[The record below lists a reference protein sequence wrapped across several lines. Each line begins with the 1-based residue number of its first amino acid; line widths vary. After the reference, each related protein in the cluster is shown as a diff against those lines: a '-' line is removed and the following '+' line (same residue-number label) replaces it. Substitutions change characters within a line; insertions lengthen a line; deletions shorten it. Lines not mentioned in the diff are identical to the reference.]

1 MPSVSRYRT
10 WLAVPADE
18 IEDLKKAHPPM
29 NGHTPVIWDKEH
41 KLWFARPGA
50 DLSRLDRWL
59 PRPQDVS
66 MNGSDPVTEF
76 AQVLENAGLVLK
88 ELPVMDGKIH
98 RVPTADDKKG
108 QKSGA
113 YRGFLDGRPAGWY
126 RDYRSADDSP
136 ITWTF
141 SGGEQTDPRAR
152 LHLKAHSMQRRED
165 AERELKA
172 QYNRQAAY
180 ARRYVN
186 KWPQATAHEYLTR
199 KGIQA
204 APGVRVNNK
213 NELVIPFSNRNGAIR
228 SYQRIPVIAV
238 DLNNVAGDKTPAGR
252 LKTGIM
258 YLLAG
263 QIAGGDFT
271 LPQYRDEVLKQLPR
285 EYHEI
290 ALKRINQLDQEVKT
304 KVYDE
309 LHNARGIDFIWEN
322 LDTQEREQR
331 KFAIRTVLSTQYL
344 RDYPESV
351 LKSANTLWL
360 LRYKPE
366 DIPVLRDNFNVP
378 EFMLKRFLKMPEG
391 PAPDGS
397 GVPVL
402 GVFRVKSGTLA
413 RILKFTVGP
422 LELWALNS
430 SPKDSALRKT
440 LTNKLGSVRA
450 RKILAE
456 NFPRGSATSLIEHRA
471 GQHNSD
477 NVIEELASELIRK
490 QGYNL

>member
-228 SYQRIPVIAV
+228 SYQRIPV
-238 DLNNVAGDKTPAGR
+238 
-252 LKTGIM
+252 TG
-258 YLLAG
+258 G
-263 QIAGGDFT
+263 KD
-271 LPQYRDEVLKQLPR
+271 
-285 EYHEI
+285 
-290 ALKRINQLDQEVKT
+290 
-304 KVYDE
+304 
-309 LHNARGIDFIWEN
+309 
-322 LDTQEREQR
+322 
-331 KFAIRTVLSTQYL
+331 
-344 RDYPESV
+344 
-351 LKSANTLWL
+351 
-360 LRYKPE
+360 
-366 DIPVLRDNFNVP
+366 
-378 EFMLKRFLKMPEG
+378 
-391 PAPDGS
+391 
-397 GVPVL
+397 
-402 GVFRVKSGTLA
+402 A
-413 RILKFTVGP
+413 RILKDSEKTGNWF
-422 LELWALNS
+422 ALGTPRNGQ
-430 SPKDSALRKT
+430 PVLF
-440 LTNKLGSVRA
+440 
-450 RKILAE
+450 AE
-456 NFPRGSATSLIEHRA
+456 
-471 GQHNSD
+471 
-477 NVIEELASELIRK
+477 
-490 QGYNL
+490 

>member
-228 SYQRIPVIAV
+228 SYQRIPV
-238 DLNNVAGDKTPAGR
+238 
-252 LKTGIM
+252 TG
-258 YLLAG
+258 G
-263 QIAGGDFT
+263 KD
-271 LPQYRDEVLKQLPR
+271 
-285 EYHEI
+285 
-290 ALKRINQLDQEVKT
+290 
-304 KVYDE
+304 
-309 LHNARGIDFIWEN
+309 
-322 LDTQEREQR
+322 
-331 KFAIRTVLSTQYL
+331 
-344 RDYPESV
+344 
-351 LKSANTLWL
+351 
-360 LRYKPE
+360 
-366 DIPVLRDNFNVP
+366 
-378 EFMLKRFLKMPEG
+378 
-391 PAPDGS
+391 
-397 GVPVL
+397 
-402 GVFRVKSGTLA
+402 A
-413 RILKFTVGP
+413 RILKDSEKTGNWFALGTPRNGQPVLFAEGYATAASLHEATGLPVLMTVDGGNMIAVAENARQKWTQSP
-422 LELWALNS
+422 FIFCADNDHAIRVNKGNRDEKIQATLNMLH
-430 SPKDSALRKT
+430 DSI
-440 LTNKLGSVRA
+440 NKLGEAIKKDEEYAQETRRQLDDIRSRLNGIMTQKSVTESSSTPHPA
-450 RKILAE
+450 KKKTSSVLNGMKIMSMETGMAWI
-456 NFPRGSATSLIEHRA
+456 RWQGSTWAVREGQTLGNVVIQRIDPTTRTIITSA
-471 GQHNSD
+471 GT
-477 NVIEELASELIRK
+477 LR
-490 QGYNL
+490 

>member
-1 MPSVSRYRT
+1 
-10 WLAVPADE
+10 
-18 IEDLKKAHPPM
+18 
-29 NGHTPVIWDKEH
+29 
-41 KLWFARPGA
+41 
-50 DLSRLDRWL
+50 
-59 PRPQDVS
+59 

-228 SYQRIPVIAV
+228 SYQRIPV
-238 DLNNVAGDKTPAGR
+238 
-252 LKTGIM
+252 TG
-258 YLLAG
+258 G
-263 QIAGGDFT
+263 
-271 LPQYRDEVLKQLPR
+271 
-285 EYHEI
+285 
-290 ALKRINQLDQEVKT
+290 
-304 KVYDE
+304 
-309 LHNARGIDFIWEN
+309 
-322 LDTQEREQR
+322 
-331 KFAIRTVLSTQYL
+331 
-344 RDYPESV
+344 
-351 LKSANTLWL
+351 
-360 LRYKPE
+360 
-366 DIPVLRDNFNVP
+366 
-378 EFMLKRFLKMPEG
+378 KMP
-391 PAPDGS
+391 
-397 GVPVL
+397 
-402 GVFRVKSGTLA
+402 
-413 RILKFTVGP
+413 
-422 LELWALNS
+422 
-430 SPKDSALRKT
+430 
-440 LTNKLGSVRA
+440 
-450 RKILAE
+450 
-456 NFPRGSATSLIEHRA
+456 
-471 GQHNSD
+471 
-477 NVIEELASELIRK
+477 AS
-490 QGYNL
+490 